1 MGRYVSFGIIIALLL
16 ILSGCRSN
24 KGSPEYFYREA
35 RIDAVEVRTTDS
47 VPPQVS
53 VIVHG
58 TLPDACTEIDSVKQ
72 EIRNHTFILTIT
84 TRRPVHEIC
93 AQTTTPFEITTPL
106 AVEGMPAGVYTV
118 IANDVTASFEL
129 KTGTP
134 VPTR

>member
-72 EIRNHTFILTIT
+72 EIRNHAFILTI
-84 TRRPVHEIC
+84 
-93 AQTTTPFEITTPL
+93 TTTPFEITTPL